1 MTDDKR
7 RSSVPPYLGLSLL
20 LRHARG
26 ELGDVDDDALVRAF
40 ADLLF
45 LVAGFHAELHAPAI
59 HRDHLRGERHAHA
72 DGRGGQ
78 VPHIDVGAHGIAA
91 GIQQR
96 EQRVAAAALHV
107 PDHDRV
113 AFMERT
119 RYPVFMGIR
128 TVLSLVRVS
137 GDAQVDRTGIPR
149 QLEDIAAYCAKYSLA
164 VADDGEYRFEGLSGA
179 LVEQSPKYREMLAR
193 ISDTNI
199 SGIVFS
205 SVDRFFRPEFLDQY
219 SILKQFRV
227 HHKLMFCDQGEIDQH
242 NDQNMTLFKAAAE
255 AAANHRKRIKEWTQR
270 GKNIRRQEPN
280 CTSDPL
286 PQGVRFVPDG
296 PKVYGRLDTGHFEY
310 THDFSSDRV
319 VEAYNRIATGES
331 QAVVSRELNFA
342 SPTKLRQTLR
352 SHWWIGEKAILN
364 TRVGRTMRD
373 DGKMYDGKRVPRQ
386 KPIIKTA
393 NFTEPPLISRDLW
406 NTVQAILDDRQKTWV
421 QQKAKTN
428 PQIEACLV
436 HGLLC
441 CECGMKMYPK
451 KGLGAG
457 KTTVMY
463 YMCSSHTN
471 GKTPCGRSM
480 IHQTFVDAQ
489 LLWYVTWRL
498 IDRDFLK
505 RLAPVQPKSHT
516 EAIQKRLERLEKKL
530 EKQMRR
536 IGEVD
541 DELLLLRIIK
551 DTETEI
557 TELKRQLRNQP
568 KSVVFDVDLIRDRYL
583 RFSKL
588 SLAEQKSLLQ
598 STFIKIPIAND
609 GSIILDRIVWR

>member
-1 MTDDKR
+1 
-7 RSSVPPYLGLSLL
+7 
-20 LRHARG
+20 
-26 ELGDVDDDALVRAF
+26 
-40 ADLLF
+40 
-45 LVAGFHAELHAPAI
+45 
-59 HRDHLRGERHAHA
+59 
-72 DGRGGQ
+72 
-78 VPHIDVGAHGIAA
+78 
-91 GIQQR
+91 
-96 EQRVAAAALHV
+96 
-107 PDHDRV
+107 
-113 AFMERT
+113 
-119 RYPVFMGIR
+119 MGIR
-128 TVLSLVRVS
+128 SVLSLVRVS

-149 QLEDIAAYCAKYSLA
+149 QLEDIAAYCAKFSLA

-179 LVEQSPKYREMLAR
+179 LVEQSPKYREMLSR
-193 ISDTNI
+193 ISDPAI

-270 GKNIRRQEPN
+270 GKNIRRQEAN

-286 PQGVRFVPDG
+286 PQGVKFVPDG

-319 VEAYNRIATGES
+319 VEAYTRIAAGES
-331 QAVVSRELNFA
+331 QAVVARELKFA

-386 KPIIKTA
+386 KPIIRTA
-393 NFTEPPLISRDLW
+393 NFIEAPLISRDLW
-406 NTVQAILDDRQKTWV
+406 DTVQAILDDRHKTWV

-428 PQIEACLV
+428 PQIDACLA
-436 HGLLC
+436 HGLLF

-463 YMCSSHTN
+463 YMCSSNAN
-471 GKTPCGRSM
+471 GRTSCGRSM
-480 IHQTFVDAQ
+480 IHQTFVDGVILFFVA
-489 LLWYVTWRL
+489 LCL
-498 IDRDFLK
+498 IDREFLK
-505 RLAPVQPKSHT
+505 TLAPVQPNNNT
-516 EAIQKRLERLEKKL
+516 EAIQKRLTQLEKKL
-530 EKQMRR
+530 EKQMRQ

-541 DELLLLRIIK
+541 DDSLLMRLIK
-551 DTETEI
+551 ETEKDI
-557 TELKRQLRNQP
+557 AEQKHRLRSQP
-568 KSVVFDVDLIRDRYL
+568 KPVVFDGDTIRNRYL

-588 SLAEQKSLLQ
+588 DLTEQKSLIR
-598 STFIKIPIAND
+598 STFAKIPIDAH
-609 GSIILDRIVWR
+609 GEIILAELVWR